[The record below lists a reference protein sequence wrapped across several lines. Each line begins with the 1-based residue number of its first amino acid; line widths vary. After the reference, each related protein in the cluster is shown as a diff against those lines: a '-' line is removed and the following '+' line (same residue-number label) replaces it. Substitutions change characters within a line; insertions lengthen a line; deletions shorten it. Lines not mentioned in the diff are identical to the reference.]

1 MSQTLQYHETSLFQ
15 PDAWFCGGGG
25 CEAHLSPLQSSCRKL
40 DAREQTNTFF
50 PQEAV
55 SCLYRAWSVAFASK
69 IHTNL
74 FFAARLKTFP
84 SHLLSMCLD
93 GKSCLI
99 LPPNP
104 SLRHFSVS
112 PLILVLPAKG
122 VKPRVP
128 CVVLS
133 KSRVP
138 EANSTH
144 GKGGERCSQ
153 PLKDTG
159 RRDSTKTSSH
169 TC

>member
-1 MSQTLQYHETSLFQ
+1 MEHLFSNRMPGSVGEVVVRLTCLPCRAAAGNSMPENRQTRS
-15 PDAWFCGGGG
+15 
-25 CEAHLSPLQSSCRKL
+25 SPKK
-40 DAREQTNTFF
+40 
-50 PQEAV
+50 PV

-74 FFAARLKTFP
+74 FFAARRQTFP